1 MYRCEAFREPWNCE
15 DILTASVENF
25 LNNNRINRE
34 DIVDIKYSTNK
45 ERIYCMIIWEDN

>member
-1 MYRCEAFREPWNCE
+1 ME
-15 DILTASVENF
+15 DSLARDVANF

-45 ERIYCMIIWEDN
+45 EWIYCMLIWEDN